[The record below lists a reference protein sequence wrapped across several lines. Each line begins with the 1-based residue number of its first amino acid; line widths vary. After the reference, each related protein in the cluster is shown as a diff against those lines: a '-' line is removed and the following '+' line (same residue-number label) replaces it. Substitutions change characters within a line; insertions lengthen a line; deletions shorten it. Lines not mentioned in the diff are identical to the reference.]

1 MTSTTQN
8 RFRKIIIAIIWLMLW
23 QIMASLIKEEIL
35 LPSPLLVFKS
45 FISLLMQGVF
55 YKAILTSTIKI
66 LVGFII
72 SIAIGTIFAYLS
84 YRYKL
89 FYDFISPIIRVFR
102 SIPLASIVIFLLFW
116 ADKSLLSIYV
126 SFIMAMPLIF
136 QNLYDG
142 LESIDRKILEMADV
156 YKVSEIKKIR
166 YIYKVKAKYFLYSS
180 IISVSGLVF
189 KAGIAAEVIGLPQNS
204 IGNNLYNA
212 KVYLNMPNLFAWT
225 IAILLISSIFEYMLK
240 KFLGVDYARI

>member
-35 LPSPLLVFKS
+35 LPSPLLAFKS

-136 QNLYDG
+136 QNL
-142 LESIDRKILEMADV
+142 
-156 YKVSEIKKIR
+156 
-166 YIYKVKAKYFLYSS
+166 
-180 IISVSGLVF
+180 
-189 KAGIAAEVIGLPQNS
+189 
-204 IGNNLYNA
+204 
-212 KVYLNMPNLFAWT
+212 
-225 IAILLISSIFEYMLK
+225 
-240 KFLGVDYARI
+240 

>member
-45 FISLLMQGVF
+45 FISLLGQSAF

-166 YIYKVKAKYFLYSS
+166 YIYRVKAKSFLYSS
-180 IISVSGLVF
+180 ITVSYTHL
-189 KAGIAAEVIGLPQNS
+189 
-204 IGNNLYNA
+204 
-212 KVYLNMPNLFAWT
+212 
-225 IAILLISSIFEYMLK
+225 
-240 KFLGVDYARI
+240 